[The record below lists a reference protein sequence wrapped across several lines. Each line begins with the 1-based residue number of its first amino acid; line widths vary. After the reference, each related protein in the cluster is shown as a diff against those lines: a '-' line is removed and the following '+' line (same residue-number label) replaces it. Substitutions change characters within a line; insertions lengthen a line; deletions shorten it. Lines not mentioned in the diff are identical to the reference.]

1 MSFKQTGG
9 LRGDPNDPDF
19 AKNILPEFLEPA
31 FNQAGKMANKKM
43 DEIIAKD
50 KQEDEEA
57 AAFNKKS
64 KQKPGPDANKKWK
77 GMEFNGEWRR

>member
-1 MSFKQTGG
+1 
-9 LRGDPNDPDF
+9 
-19 AKNILPEFLEPA
+19 
-31 FNQAGKMANKKM
+31 MANKKM

-64 KQKPGPDANKKWK
+64 K
-77 GMEFNGEWRR
+77 